1 MYCLIKL
8 DKIEITFAKDIQIKP
23 KFISFEK
30 NRKTNKKRFQVKKKK
45 EKQTTRE
52 RVDSRGLFTIDNF
65 GCKMRKMLKNHLN
78 IIA

>member
-45 EKQTTRE
+45 KRSRQHERE
-52 RVDSRGLFTIDNF
+52 LIAEGFSPLTILDA
-65 GCKMRKMLKNHLN
+65 R
-78 IIA
+78 